1 MTADLGR
8 AEVVNWE
15 AKLKLDWNADR
26 GGQIHLDGEMDF
38 PRDLPMQ
45 EVYESL
51 HSTAMQVGGVVDS
64 TTTDDSMQIQVSTQY
79 GALEYILIA
88 DNPSDTVQKIKSI
101 SHRDDVSRTRNI
113 QELER
118 MGETASKL
126 KQAIRDGDIEWTI
139 EKDNDRK
146 NILNMGEGDE

>member
-1 MTADLGR
+1 
-8 AEVVNWE
+8 
-15 AKLKLDWNADR
+15 
-26 GGQIHLDGEMDF
+26 
-38 PRDLPMQ
+38 
-45 EVYESL
+45 
-51 HSTAMQVGGVVDS
+51 MQVGGVVDS

-88 DNPSDTVQKIKSI
+88 DNPRDTVQKIKSI
-101 SHRDDVSRTRNI
+101 SHRDDASRTRTI
-113 QELER
+113 EQLEE
-118 MGETASKL
+118 MGETASEL